1 MIEVA
6 GTRYL
11 IGASFDRLYV
21 MDEAADACREIVLP
35 SGMSGIY
42 VYVATRQGGTL
53 DAESYVDILLLNG
66 NSGSYP
72 DAPNY
77 YVRIAKADITF

>member
-1 MIEVA
+1 
-6 GTRYL
+6 
-11 IGASFDRLYV
+11 
-21 MDEAADACREIVLP
+21 VLS

-42 VYVATRQGGTL
+42 VYVAARQGGTL